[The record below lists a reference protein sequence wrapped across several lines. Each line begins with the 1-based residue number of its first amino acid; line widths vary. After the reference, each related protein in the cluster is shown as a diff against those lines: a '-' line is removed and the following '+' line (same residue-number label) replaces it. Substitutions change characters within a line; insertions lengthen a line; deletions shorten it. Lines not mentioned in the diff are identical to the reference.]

1 MDFVASIM
9 QDLNSNL
16 AAGKKPLTAMVDGD
30 RTYRIRDG
38 STIDVSP
45 EQLQTIWDVC
55 DDSER
60 IRLRLPIYIGTDVS
74 GETSAWKVEGEV
86 EAAVIAKLL
95 GKKIHRDGYLRLY
108 HPDLKQLKT
117 MIPDCFLMVFTP

>member
-30 RTYRIRDG
+30 RTYNIRDG

-45 EQLQTIWDVC
+45 EQLQTIWDAC

-74 GETSAWKVEGEV
+74 GEISAWKVEGEV

-95 GKKIHRDGYLRLY
+95 GKKIHREGYLRLY

>member
-30 RTYRIRDG
+30 RTYSIRDG

-108 HPDLKQLKT
+108 HPDLKKLKT

>member
-30 RTYRIRDG
+30 RTYSIRDG